1 MLNAQCVVNTISINL
16 LYLQIIISHHFPGYS
31 EQDWGDGSVCH
42 LG

>member
-1 MLNAQCVVNTISINL
+1 MHSKYLININL
-16 LYLQIIISHHFPGYS
+16 LYPQIIISHHFPYCS